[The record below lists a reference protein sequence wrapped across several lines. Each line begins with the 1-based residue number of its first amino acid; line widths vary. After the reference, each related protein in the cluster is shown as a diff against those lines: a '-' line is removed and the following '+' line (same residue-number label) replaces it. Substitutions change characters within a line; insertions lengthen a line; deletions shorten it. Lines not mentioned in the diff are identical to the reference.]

1 METKENQNI
10 EVVKEQVVQSSLEKT
25 QVLLGA
31 ISYINQDDYEKF
43 LENLDINQAVF
54 VLMAGCNYAQSKGS
68 YNLDESELISKAIK
82 TLKKSSK
89 EPKETSDQ

>member
-1 METKENQNI
+1 MESKENQNI
-10 EVVKEQVVQSSLEKT
+10 EVVKEQTVQSSLEKT

-31 ISYINQDDYEKF
+31 ISYVNQEDYEKF

-68 YNLDESELISKAIK
+68 YNLDESELIAKAIK

-89 EPKETSDQ
+89 ENNETSDQ